1 MSVSSHLTPDPERRL
16 RIIHDGISYSLRQT
30 DLKLGAAALLAVL
43 QAVAVRL
50 VAPDGASAW
59 AALVLFCA
67 VLPVCFA
74 GASPFMETSRPVPLL
89 DRRGSRRVPDSLLT
103 ERDIA
108 ECSQLE
114 LTNFL
119 DRYLGGG
126 ITATPYYEDIV
137 SRIVMDARVSS
148 RKRRLLAAACYL
160 SIAAQLCLLT
170 RLMLG

>member
-30 DLKLGAAALLAVL
+30 DLKLGAASLLAVL
-43 QAVAVRL
+43 QAVALRL
-50 VAPDGASAW
+50 LAPDGTAAW
-59 AALVLFCA
+59 TALLLFCA

-74 GASPFMETSRPVPLL
+74 GASPFIETPRPVPLL
-89 DRRGSRRVPDSLLT
+89 DRHGNRRVPDSQLT

-108 ECSQLE
+108 ASSQLE

-137 SRIVMDARVSS
+137 ARIVMDARVAS
-148 RKRRLLAAACYL
+148 RKRRLLNAACSL
-160 SIAAQLCLLT
+160 SVAAQLCLLT
-170 RLMLG
+170 RLALG